1 MCGCPAFLF
10 VGMRCHGGH
19 TNHAD
24 GQNKQGVLLKKF
36 MDETII
42 DKIQT
47 LNKKIIS
54 KTPFGS
60 VCVLW
65 SAPKGHP
72 RIAHI
77 ILSRPGFSAEDRAAR
92 LFPDSRI
99 SCCREIDK
107 VAMSIQSYLEGEV
120 INFSLNVVD
129 LSKCT
134 KFQQSVL
141 RAQYAI
147 PRGFVS
153 TYGLIAA
160 HVGAPGGARAVGNVM
175 AGNPYPL
182 IIPCHRTVLFNLRL
196 GGFQSGTKMK
206 KALLEREGIIFDKT
220 GRVACRRLHYSLK

>member
-1 MCGCPAFLF
+1 MLSVVVQQA
-10 VGMRCHGGH
+10 
-19 TNHAD
+19 
-24 GQNKQGVLLKKF
+24 
-36 MDETII
+36 
-42 DKIQT
+42 
-47 LNKKIIS
+47 NKKII
-54 KTPFGS
+54 KPTPFGS
-60 VCVLW
+60 VCVVW
-65 SAPKGHP
+65 SILKNSP
-72 RIAHI
+72 RIVQI
-77 ILSRPGFSAEDRAAR
+77 LLSRPGLSAENHANR

-175 AGNPYPL
+175 AGNPFPI
-182 IIPCHRTVLFNLRL
+182 IIPCHRTVLSNFHL
-196 GGFQSGTKMK
+196 GGFQSGAKMK
-206 KALLEREGIIFDKT
+206 RALLEREGIVFDKT
-220 GRVACRRLHYSLK
+220 GRVICKVLHYAPERRFNHDL